1 MQRVDFKVL
10 RHPADDPLGRVAA
23 LRVPGG
29 ATISRKEID
38 DYTRYVGHYGA
49 RGLAWIKFGLT
60 DEGTERSP
68 FRRFV
73 ASSLLAAVMPLV
85 RASRW
90 PKSRLTPK
98 VRRAGTASVSGRL
111 LRPGPPAARRWGI
124 LLATGWSGT
133 SR

>member
-73 ASSLLAAVMPLV
+73 ASSLRRFV
-85 RASRW
+85 AS
-90 PKSRLTPK
+90 SL
-98 VRRAGTASVSGRL
+98 RRF
-111 LRPGPPAARRWGI
+111 
-124 LLATGWSGT
+124 
-133 SR
+133 